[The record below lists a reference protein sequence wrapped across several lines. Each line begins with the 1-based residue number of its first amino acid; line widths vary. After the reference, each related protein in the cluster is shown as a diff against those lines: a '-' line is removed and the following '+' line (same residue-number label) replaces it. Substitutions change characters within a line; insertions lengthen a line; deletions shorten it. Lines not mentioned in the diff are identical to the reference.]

1 MASQISANDGSEEID
16 DQGKEM
22 EEDPGATWRLHLK
35 NNEASFVLKRCRIY
49 GSYARWRRRAAAAS
63 PEHGPEEL
71 PQGRGQG
78 RWPRGATLHRRLD
91 KMSFF
96 SSWIKAILIIGLAF
110 PLYCETSFASSRKTR
125 DMRGAPVCGIYVGQ
139 LHFCTREMDP
149 ICATNGKTYS
159 NKCVFCS
166 EKIEKGR
173 FDFSHWGRC

>member
-1 MASQISANDGSEEID
+1 MLDGAGER
-16 DQGKEM
+16 
-22 EEDPGATWRLHLK
+22 RLRHHP
-35 NNEASFVLKRCRIY
+35 SMVMV
-49 GSYARWRRRAAAAS
+49 RRSCPRA
-63 PEHGPEEL
+63 GGRGGGQEEL
-71 PQGRGQG
+71 PC
-78 RWPRGATLHRRLD
+78 
-91 KMSFF
+91 
-96 SSWIKAILIIGLAF
+96 IG
-110 PLYCETSFASSRKTR
+110 ETSFASSRKTR

>member
-1 MASQISANDGSEEID
+1 MRHTNGC
-16 DQGKEM
+16 
-22 EEDPGATWRLHLK
+22 LL
-35 NNEASFVLKRCRIY
+35 
-49 GSYARWRRRAAAAS
+49 RAM
-63 PEHGPEEL
+63 L
-71 PQGRGQG
+71 
-78 RWPRGATLHRRLD
+78 
-91 KMSFF
+91 
-96 SSWIKAILIIGLAF
+96 ILLC
-110 PLYCETSFASSRKTR
+110 YNKKTSFASSRKTR

>member
-1 MASQISANDGSEEID
+1 
-16 DQGKEM
+16 M

-35 NNEASFVLKRCRIY
+35 NNEASFVLK
-49 GSYARWRRRAAAAS
+49 
-63 PEHGPEEL
+63 
-71 PQGRGQG
+71 
-78 RWPRGATLHRRLD
+78 RLD

-110 PLYCETSFASSRKTR
+110 PLYCETSFASPRKTR

-166 EKIEKGR
+166 EKIEKGQ